1 MCEQTLCGASKAAEE
16 EEVAKA
22 TFPAAGAVD
31 AEEDAALVRRQA
43 GLAGGA
49 AAGVDV
55 EGCACASSEFASNS
69 SELLRHSVS
78 VLVSTDSFGGA
89 NSLHSTAENSLST
102 CNSCNNT
109 CNSPLTTGGSAATV
123 STVAEKEKL
132 VEEKL
137 FSCDSDSCTR
147 EAPLTAGSAAGTLGE
162 KEKGFSC
169 DAYTK
174 LTTDATRLEESAD
187 ESVLCSSSSTTT
199 PSSSFEEEAEEISIG
214 AIATRITQCG
224 HCASSV

>member
-1 MCEQTLCGASKAAEE
+1 MCQQTLCGASKAAEE
-16 EEVAKA
+16 EEDAKEP
-22 TFPAAGAVD
+22 FPAAGAVD
-31 AEEDAALVRRQA
+31 AAEDAARVCRQA

-49 AAGVDV
+49 AAGEFSAGVDV
-55 EGCACASSEFASNS
+55 KGCACASTEFASNS

-78 VLVSTDSFGGA
+78 VLVSTDSFGGE
-89 NSLHSTAENSLST
+89 NSLHSTSI
-102 CNSCNNT
+102 CNNS

-132 VEEKL
+132 LEEKL
-137 FSCDSDSCTR
+137 FSSDSDSYTTDSYTT
-147 EAPLTAGSAAGTLGE
+147 EAPLTAGSATGTLCE

-187 ESVLCSSSSTTT
+187 ESSSTTT
-199 PSSSFEEEAEEISIG
+199 TTSSFEEEEEVVEVF
-214 AIATRITQCG
+214 IASPITQCA

>member
-1 MCEQTLCGASKAAEE
+1 MCQQTLCGASKAAEE
-16 EEVAKA
+16 EEDAKA
-22 TFPAAGAVD
+22 PFPAAGVVD
-31 AEEDAALVRRQA
+31 AGEDAARVCRLA
-43 GLAGGA
+43 GPTGGA
-49 AAGVDV
+49 AAGAFSAGVDV
-55 EGCACASSEFASNS
+55 EGCACSSTEFASSNS
-69 SELLRHSVS
+69 SQLLRHSVS

-89 NSLHSTAENSLST
+89 NSLHSTSI
-102 CNSCNNT
+102 CNSCSNS

-132 VEEKL
+132 LEEKL
-137 FSCDSDSCTR
+137 FSCDSDSYTT

-187 ESVLCSSSSTTT
+187 ESSSSTTT
-199 PSSSFEEEAEEISIG
+199 TTSSFEEEEVVVEVSI
-214 AIATRITQCG
+214 ASPITQCG

>member
-1 MCEQTLCGASKAAEE
+1 MCQQTLCGASKAAEE
-16 EEVAKA
+16 EEHAKA
-22 TFPAAGAVD
+22 PFPAAGAVD
-31 AEEDAALVRRQA
+31 AEEDAARVCRLA
-43 GLAGGA
+43 GPTGGA
-49 AAGVDV
+49 AAGAFSAGVDV

-69 SELLRHSVS
+69 SQLLRHSVNSVS

-89 NSLHSTAENSLST
+89 NSLHSTSI
-102 CNSCNNT
+102 CNSCSNS

-123 STVAEKEKL
+123 STVAAKEKL
-132 VEEKL
+132 LEEKL
-137 FSCDSDSCTR
+137 FSCDSDSYTT

-187 ESVLCSSSSTTT
+187 ESSSSTTT
-199 PSSSFEEEAEEISIG
+199 STTSSFEEEEEVEVSI
-214 AIATRITQCG
+214 ASPITQCG
-224 HCASSV
+224 QCASSV